1 MNSLCEQ
8 AAATHGNTKRVVEK
22 FKPSPEMLHFIQE
35 SGKNIP
41 GSLEMEPNMLTHS
54 IIKDKKTD
62 KKLQA
67 LIIAE
72 RLLYC
77 SPLHI

>member
-1 MNSLCEQ
+1 MNNICTQ
-8 AAATHGNTKRVVEK
+8 AAATHGNTKRVAEK
-22 FKPSPEMLHFIQE
+22 FKPPPEMLKFIRD
-35 SGKNIP
+35 SGKHIP
-41 GSLEMEPNMLTHS
+41 GSLEMEPNLLTQS

-77 SPLHI
+77 SPLHK